1 MKFSSNHYSRAQANL
16 SISGPELAIC
26 PIIYLF
32 VYSFS
37 KYILSVSYLI
47 DTRYTTVM
55 IMNKISCP
63 HGTYFI
69 VRVGWETR
77 FIECNIAR
85 FNVKRLVNGR
95 VRT

>member
-1 MKFSSNHYSRAQANL
+1 M
-16 SISGPELAIC
+16 
-26 PIIYLF
+26 
-32 VYSFS
+32 
-37 KYILSVSYLI
+37 I